1 MIIPQFQGCPAAL
14 SQTTL
19 TMQRS
24 KERYTSILFSAMTA
38 IDINLNMAPMLIKEA
53 EEQRQNERNKIFKQ
67 ATLQQQSNSSNNIFN
82 RSLDLDLE

>member
-1 MIIPQFQGCPAAL
+1 
-14 SQTTL
+14 
-19 TMQRS
+19 
-24 KERYTSILFSAMTA
+24 
-38 IDINLNMAPMLIKEA
+38 MLIKEA